1 MSAARQTPS
10 PRSLLVVRDDR
21 LGDFMLAWPAFAFLR
36 RALPE
41 TRITALVPEYTAPLG
56 RLCTSLDDVLV
67 VSHAVR
73 NGTDGT
79 ALAERLRDQSYDAVI
94 SFFSHYHTARAFRR
108 AGIPVRIA
116 PAVKLAQIH
125 HTHRLHQH
133 RSRSLKPEYRYN
145 LDLAIF
151 ALELWRIEPPDP
163 LEDPPYLGFPVDR
176 RRAHARELREQYGLG
191 ERTPLIAV
199 HPGHGGSARNLDLE
213 GYAKLCGSVGRLFQ
227 RVTFLVTSGPAPEEC
242 AYAENLSRRLDA
254 EGLPNRL
261 HVSST
266 GLARFALDL
275 GVVDAFFSGSTGP
288 LHLAG
293 CLGVP
298 TVGFFPEKRS
308 ANATRWCPPTKE
320 GFHLPVTRP
329 EAARGDALLPP
340 SDEDN
345 RRVCAFLE
353 RHLRSP

>member
-1 MSAARQTPS
+1 MSAAHRTTP

-21 LGDFMLAWPAFAFLR
+21 LGDFMLAWPAFALLR

-41 TRITALVPEYTAPLG
+41 TRITALVPEYTAPLA
-56 RLCTSLDDVLV
+56 RLCPSLDDVLV
-67 VSHAVR
+67 VSRAVR

-79 ALAERLRDQSYDAVI
+79 ALAERLRDQNYEAVI

-108 AGIPVRIA
+108 AGIPIRIA
-116 PAVKLAQIH
+116 PAVKLAQVH
-125 HTHRLHQH
+125 HTHRLPQH
-133 RSRSLKPEYRYN
+133 RSRSLKPEFRYN
-145 LDLAIF
+145 LDLAAF

-176 RRAHARELREQYGLG
+176 RRAHARELRGQYGLE
-191 ERTPLIAV
+191 ERASLIAV

-213 GYAKLCGSVGRLFQ
+213 GYVKLCGSVGQLLQ
-227 RVTFLVTSGPAPEEC
+227 RMTFLVTSGPASEER
-242 AYAENLSRRLDA
+242 ARAENLSRRLHA

-261 HVSST
+261 HVSRT
-266 GLARFALDL
+266 DLAHFALDL
-275 GVVDAFFSGSTGP
+275 SVVDAFLSGSTGP
-288 LHLAG
+288 LHLAA

-308 ANATRWCPPTKE
+308 ANATRWCPPAKE
-320 GFHLPVTRP
+320 GFHLAVTRP
-329 EAARGDALLPP
+329 EAAHGEALMPP
-340 SDEDN
+340 SKEDN